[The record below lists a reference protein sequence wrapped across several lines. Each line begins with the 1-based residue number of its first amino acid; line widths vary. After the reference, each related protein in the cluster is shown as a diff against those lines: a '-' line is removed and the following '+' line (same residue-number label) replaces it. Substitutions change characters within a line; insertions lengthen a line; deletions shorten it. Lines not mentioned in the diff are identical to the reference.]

1 MYVYD
6 RYESHVYIHSIRL
19 FECNKQL
26 KQIFKALH
34 IYLYNM
40 LPIIDNPS
48 LTRCSSSPNNNH
60 NNYHDGSSMRLE
72 ETSQPPSLIRSFLS
86 FRRSSPTTSPH
97 RSLMSS
103 PKVGETTIPN
113 CDSLILP
120 QATSSIFKEENFHL
134 QNIRRVKSLS
144 PCKLRN
150 VEAMNAGLIIDG
162 DNRLNQ
168 SYDVP
173 DQQFSRFNSFKLS
186 IGIGG
191 GKGNASNDSSPCPS
205 PQNATVAASSYNPGK
220 LRRKDVNQDKKNA
233 TFTAIREAKLV
244 DREYHNFYG
253 ALSRTKE
260 AMMERK
266 KNKSSSSSFDS
277 RQDRDDDC
285 ENKCNGWKE
294 FEESFYGSGS
304 DKNIKNISEI
314 LPLNQE
320 EMTMIALEALSVP
333 ENHRSAIRKMTRDL
347 KRYENSGC
355 LHNSTYKIRKAE
367 ELSSWIEERMEMSKA
382 LESCLKCIRCEVLV
396 NAKMKARILSDIVK
410 EESEVFRFL
419 RKIDR
424 REQKYMMDLFISEG
438 IIDDKGEEI
447 FDDEDEEDDDSML
460 SPFSDVE
467 S

>member
-1 MYVYD
+1 
-6 RYESHVYIHSIRL
+6 
-19 FECNKQL
+19 
-26 KQIFKALH
+26 
-34 IYLYNM
+34 M
-40 LPIIDNPS
+40 LPIIDNPSLSSSS
-48 LTRCSSSPNNNH
+48 LTRCSSSPNNN
-60 NNYHDGSSMRLE
+60 NNYHDSSSMRLE
-72 ETSQPPSLIRSFLS
+72 ETPQPPSLIRSFLS

-103 PKVGETTIPN
+103 PKVSEN

-120 QATSSIFKEENFHL
+120 QATSSLIGVKEENFNL

-150 VEAMNAGLIIDG
+150 SEAMKAVLNG
-162 DNRLNQ
+162 DINHLNQ
-168 SYDVP
+168 SYDEKLIFP

-191 GKGNASNDSSPCPS
+191 KGSVSNDSSPCPS
-205 PQNATVAASSYNPGK
+205 PQNAAASSYNPGK
-220 LRRKDVNQDKKNA
+220 LRRKDLNQDKKNS
-233 TFTAIREAKLV
+233 TFIAIREAKLV

-260 AMMERK
+260 AMIERK
-266 KNKSSSSSFDS
+266 NYKSSLSSE
-277 RQDRDDDC
+277 RQVKDEDNDC

-294 FEESFYGSGS
+294 FEESFYGSS
-304 DKNIKNISEI
+304 AKNIKNISEI

-333 ENHRSAIRKMTRDL
+333 ENHRSAIRKMTKDL

-355 LHNSTYKIRKAE
+355 LNNSTYKIRKAE
-367 ELSSWIEERMEMSKA
+367 ELSLWIEERMEMSKA

-419 RKIDR
+419 RKIDK

-447 FDDEDEEDDDSML
+447 FDDEDEEEDESML